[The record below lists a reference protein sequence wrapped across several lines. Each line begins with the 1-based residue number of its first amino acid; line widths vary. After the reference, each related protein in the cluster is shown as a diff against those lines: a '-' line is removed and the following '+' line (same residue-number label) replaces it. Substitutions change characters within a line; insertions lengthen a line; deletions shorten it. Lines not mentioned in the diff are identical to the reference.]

1 MKYSEIRSHVIAIIN
16 EIAPDADIS
25 TLNDQDSLSN
35 QLNLDSMDF
44 LDLVMELRKRHKV
57 EIPKEDFPQIKT
69 METLVYY
76 LSPQFTKL
84 AA

>member
-1 MKYSEIRSHVIAIIN
+1 MKYSEIRSYVIEIIQD
-16 EIAPDADIS
+16 IAPDSDTS

-57 EIPKEDFPQIKT
+57 EIPKEDFNQI
-69 METLVYY
+69 
-76 LSPQFTKL
+76 
-84 AA
+84 

>member
-1 MKYSEIRSHVIAIIN
+1 MKYSEIRSCVLEIIS
-16 EIAPDADIS
+16 EIAPDMDTSI
-25 TLNDQDSLSN
+25 LIDQDSLSN

-57 EIPKEDFPQIKT
+57 EIPKEDFPKIKT

-76 LSPQFTKL
+76 LSPQFTKF

>member
-1 MKYSEIRSHVIAIIN
+1 MKYSEIRSHVIEIIN
-16 EIAPDADIS
+16 EIAPDADTS
-25 TLNDQDSLSN
+25 TLNDQDSLTN

>member
-1 MKYSEIRSHVIAIIN
+1 MIYSEIRSCVIEIIN
-16 EIAPDADIS
+16 EIAPDTDTSI
-25 TLNDQDSLSN
+25 LNDQDSLSN

-57 EIPKEDFPQIKT
+57 EIPKEDFPKIKT

-76 LSPQFTKL
+76 LSPQFIKF

>member
-1 MKYSEIRSHVIAIIN
+1 MKYSEIRSYVIEIIQD
-16 EIAPDADIS
+16 IAPDSDTS

-57 EIPKEDFPQIKT
+57 EIPKEDFNQIKT
-69 METLVYY
+69 MECLVYY
-76 LSPQFTKL
+76 LGPQFTKL

>member
-1 MKYSEIRSHVIAIIN
+1 MKYSEIRSRVIEIIN
-16 EIAPDADIS
+16 EISPDADTSI
-25 TLNDQDSLSN
+25 LNDQDSLSN

-76 LSPQFTKL
+76 LAPQFTKL

>member
-1 MKYSEIRSHVIAIIN
+1 MKYSEIRLHVIAIIN
-16 EIAPDADIS
+16 EIAPDADTS
-25 TLNDQDSLSN
+25 TLNDQNSLSN

-69 METLVYY
+69 MESLVYY
-76 LSPQFTKL
+76 LGPQFTKL

>member
-1 MKYSEIRSHVIAIIN
+1 MTYSEIRSCVIEIIN
-16 EIAPDADIS
+16 EIALDTDTSI
-25 TLNDQDSLSN
+25 LNDQDSLSN

-57 EIPKEDFPQIKT
+57 EIPKEDFPKIKT

-76 LSPQFTKL
+76 LSPQFIKF